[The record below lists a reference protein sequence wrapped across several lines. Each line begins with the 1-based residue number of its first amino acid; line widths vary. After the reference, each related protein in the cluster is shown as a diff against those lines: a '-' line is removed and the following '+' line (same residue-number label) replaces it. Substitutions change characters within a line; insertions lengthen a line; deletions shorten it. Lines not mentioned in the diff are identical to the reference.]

1 MRWRAFVVGATVSL
15 TAAAQTG
22 ESQEWHAGWDGTLY
36 GYASA
41 MRQQPDSVL
50 NPDNQIAH
58 MADRSAT
65 AELRLNLKAEND
77 VLRLTARPILLAR
90 ASHVPHDGSETENDA
105 YLSQWEV
112 RLRAA
117 EAWNIALGRDVL
129 NWGPAQFRSPSSP
142 YYFDN
147 GRSDPMRELSGMD
160 SAKVSWTPD
169 RQSTLTLAYVA
180 ASGHDAPDD
189 DPWHDSWLVKLD
201 RRGDDWAYGL
211 IAADAP
217 DRPAFYGAFGQ
228 FTLSD
233 AIMLYG
239 EVGSSSLTPELQS
252 PSDPSQPFAATK
264 NSPRKT
270 TALIGASYT
279 FENGT
284 SLAAEVL
291 HDGHGY
297 TSSEEVAYFQRAA
310 TSQAN
315 AGLALSQQPRL
326 LGRDYLHVVWQSNMM
341 DDGGFWRLMYTHG
354 FTDGG
359 DELSAYAETV
369 LSRHVTA
376 FLTAVLPHGDARQ
389 EFSSLYRNSITLGL
403 KFALP

>member
-1 MRWRAFVVGATVSL
+1 MKWRAFVVGATVSL

-22 ESQEWHAGWDGTLY
+22 ESQEWQAGWDGTLY

-77 VLRLTARPILLAR
+77 VLRFTARPILLAR

-105 YLSQWEV
+105 YLSQWQV

-359 DELSAYAETV
+359 DELAAYAETV

>member
-1 MRWRAFVVGATVSL
+1 MKWRAFVVGATVSL

-22 ESQEWHAGWDGTLY
+22 ESQEWQAGWDGTLY

-65 AELRLNLKAEND
+65 AELRLNLEAEND
-77 VLRLTARPILLAR
+77 VLRFTARPILLAR

-264 NSPRKT
+264 NSPCKT